1 MFEDVFR
8 DMPPN
13 LQHEREEMRA
23 LLSAQR
29 AATAAASADGEH
41 EKPPVAHEG

>member
-1 MFEDVFR
+1 
-8 DMPPN
+8 
-13 LQHEREEMRA
+13 MRA

-29 AATAAASADGEH
+29 AAAAPADGEH